1 MIMSNT
7 DYLTK
12 ETLEKEKEI
21 RVLKKELAAQ
31 RKLTKELEVS
41 KLPLENLRKAKPLI
55 DGMMVAKQRLK
66 DVLIVVE

>member
-1 MIMSNT
+1 MSNT